1 MRPFTATQAVL
12 RGSQVSDLKLP
23 LTQSP
28 FRWRILLRLFAGG
41 ATMPE
46 KTSWKSIEQEKLSDK
61 ISRQMIFGESAM
73 LARILLSRGA
83 IVPRHSHVNEQIT
96 WIISGELKLI
106 FDDGERVLRDGEM
119 LLIPANVPHA
129 AEALEDTVDVDVFAP
144 PREDWIKKTD
154 AYLRR

>member
-1 MRPFTATQAVL
+1 
-12 RGSQVSDLKLP
+12 
-23 LTQSP
+23 
-28 FRWRILLRLFAGG
+28 
-41 ATMPE
+41 MPE
-46 KTSWKSIEQEKLSDK
+46 KISWKSIELEKLSDK

-73 LARILLSRGA
+73 LARIVLLRGA

-96 WIISGELKLI
+96 WIVSGALKLI
-106 FDDGERVLRDGEM
+106 FDDGERILRDGEM

-129 AEALEDTVDVDVFAP
+129 AEALEDTVDFDVFAP

>member
-1 MRPFTATQAVL
+1 
-12 RGSQVSDLKLP
+12 
-23 LTQSP
+23 
-28 FRWRILLRLFAGG
+28 
-41 ATMPE
+41 MPE
-46 KTSWKSIEQEKLSDK
+46 KTSWKSIKSEKLNDK

-83 IVPRHSHVNEQIT
+83 IVPRHSHINEQIT
-96 WIISGELKLI
+96 WIVSGALKLI

-129 AEALEDTVDVDVFAP
+129 AEALEDTVDVDVFSP